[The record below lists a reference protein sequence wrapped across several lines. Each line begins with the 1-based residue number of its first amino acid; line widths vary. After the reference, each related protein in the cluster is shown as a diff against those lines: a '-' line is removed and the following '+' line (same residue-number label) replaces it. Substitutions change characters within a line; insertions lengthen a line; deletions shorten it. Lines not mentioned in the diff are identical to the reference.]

1 VCCGGAAVGLGWA
14 ELVGCVVVAA
24 TVVVVPAGR
33 FVVLVGATDVDG
45 AGVVDTPA
53 VGRGLELPQ
62 AASSASDAIAAVQV
76 GCTPVA

>member
-1 VCCGGAAVGLGWA
+1 VGLVG
-14 ELVGCVVVAA
+14 LVIVLLGDAVVD
-24 TVVVVPAGR
+24 
-33 FVVLVGATDVDG
+33 GAG

-76 GCTPVA
+76 RRTPVA